1 MGLVKEKEQNP
12 SQALTPTTSSP
23 SKAKISVLLQLL
35 RREWP
40 TLSKADPDERY
51 HTSEAENSQHSTTT
65 GAHWCSSELSG
76 RENKCLPM
84 GSWDWLSSAANLT
97 DKGLSTQLETSEV
110 MAGQQQRL
118 GDGETWSLSF
128 QGRQRNFVS
137 PGFCSPGV
145 LLDPKQS
152 KLLSSVFPISNC
164 FTLWLA
170 ALHPQESC
178 IHPTTPWDSSRLKS
192 WET

>member
-1 MGLVKEKEQNP
+1 
-12 SQALTPTTSSP
+12 
-23 SKAKISVLLQLL
+23 
-35 RREWP
+35 
-40 TLSKADPDERY
+40 
-51 HTSEAENSQHSTTT
+51 
-65 GAHWCSSELSG
+65 
-76 RENKCLPM
+76 
-84 GSWDWLSSAANLT
+84 
-97 DKGLSTQLETSEV
+97 

-178 IHPTTPWDSSRLKS
+178 IHPTTPRDSSRLKS
-192 WET
+192 WETWAHSHDSKSSKFHFHPLFPQSFDTSWHTLFSALWMQLEYLKDPAEMHHLLQKKKQKQKHIQQIPVIWTLPLRKSRRHL